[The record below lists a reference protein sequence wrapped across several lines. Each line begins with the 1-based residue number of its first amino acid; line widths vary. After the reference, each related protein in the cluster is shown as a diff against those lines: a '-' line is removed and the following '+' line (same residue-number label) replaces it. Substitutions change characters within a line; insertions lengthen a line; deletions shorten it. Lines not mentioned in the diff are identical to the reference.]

1 MPLQKLQRA
10 SLKESGFAG
19 LREHQLVKD
28 PKVFGAATNNDG
40 SWQGIGQFIYL
51 ADARFMPHGETRLH
65 DHHEVDVISIMVEGR
80 LAHQGSMGNGQDL
93 LTNDIQVQR
102 AGGEGFSHNEIN
114 PDTTW
119 NRMLQLWVLPE
130 QAGQSASYKVYQ
142 PQRGEI
148 TRIYGGK
155 AEEGALFAAKTQID
169 VALLA
174 NAQMMTLEQPFLAYL
189 AQGKGIAND
198 QAMEEGDLIQGD
210 CMNFRATNDAQ
221 LIVIQAVA

>member
-1 MPLQKLQRA
+1 MPLQKLQRD

-19 LREHQLVKD
+19 LREYQLVKD
-28 PKVFGAATNNDG
+28 PKAFGENTNNDG
-40 SWQGIGQFIYL
+40 SWQGIGQFVYL

-80 LAHQGSMGNGQDL
+80 LAHQGSMGNEQDL

-114 PDTTW
+114 PDATW

-130 QAGQSASYKVYQ
+130 QAGQAASYKVYQ
-142 PQRGEI
+142 PQRGDV

-155 AEEGALFAAKTQID
+155 ADGALFAAKTQID

-174 NAQMMTLEQPFLAYL
+174 NEQTMTLEQPFLAYL
-189 AQGKGIAND
+189 SQGEGMAND
-198 QAMEEGDLIQGD
+198 EAMEAGDLMQGD
-210 CMNFRATNDAQ
+210 SMNFRAIGDAQ